1 MLLDARI
8 LDDVRARAAA
18 IERPSV
24 SAPPDTSGPKV
35 GDIVDGLLVR
45 APLVGASFVAEAE
58 DGARLELVT
67 SDGPANVD
75 ADTLAD
81 AVQRLAAIEP
91 EGLTPIRRAGLWRGR
106 AWVAHAPLVGSTL
119 ADRVEL
125 EGPLEPRAAL
135 ELAQAAARVIA
146 RLHAAGVT
154 HGRLEPT
161 TIVLTPAGEVVLG
174 AVDLLSLG
182 GRRRVALDD
191 AVRAR
196 RDLLA
201 IADALA
207 WAWTGRGLD
216 EGPGLDAGRDR
227 WSALAARGVPS
238 VLVER
243 LARRTEAATIDA
255 GGLADELAAVEAR
268 LFPPTWRTRLLDTVV
283 GLATTSVALAVVGLL
298 ATSWVAAALRR
309 AGLAAWGQSALA
321 RTIGLGGVATLALTL
336 ALLGVIGLVRR
347 GQIPLP
353 GSTRLL
359 VGLGDALG
367 LAGAAGVVFAALLGP
382 PAARRR
388 A

>member
-1 MLLDARI
+1 
-8 LDDVRARAAA
+8 
-18 IERPSV
+18 
-24 SAPPDTSGPKV
+24 
-35 GDIVDGLLVR
+35 
-45 APLVGASFVAEAE
+45 
-58 DGARLELVT
+58 
-67 SDGPANVD
+67 
-75 ADTLAD
+75 
-81 AVQRLAAIEP
+81 
-91 EGLTPIRRAGLWRGR
+91 
-106 AWVAHAPLVGSTL
+106 
-119 ADRVEL
+119 
-125 EGPLEPRAAL
+125 
-135 ELAQAAARVIA
+135 
-146 RLHAAGVT
+146 
-154 HGRLEPT
+154 
-161 TIVLTPAGEVVLG
+161 
-174 AVDLLSLG
+174 
-182 GRRRVALDD
+182 
-191 AVRAR
+191 VRAR

-255 GGLADELAAVEAR
+255 GGLADELAAVEAL

-367 LAGAAGVVFAALLGP
+367 LAGAAGVVLAALLGP
-382 PAARRR
+382 PASLAIATAALGASAGLSGAFGVLLRRFVTRERR
-388 A
+388 ARGGGLGLAVFGDVRLRRWRWLHLPLVAAAFAVALVRVAAAGYFAVEPPSAIVPQRSVP